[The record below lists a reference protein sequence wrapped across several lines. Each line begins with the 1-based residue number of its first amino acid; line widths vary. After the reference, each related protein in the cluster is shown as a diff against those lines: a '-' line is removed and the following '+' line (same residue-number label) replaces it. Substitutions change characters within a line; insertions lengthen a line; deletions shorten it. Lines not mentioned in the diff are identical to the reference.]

1 MPWEFGFPLSSLVF
15 QIVERFHQWFLYW
28 RMFGK
33 GLQLKTT
40 ALLVLFLWLVKSLK
54 NLLRIGLFITL
65 RTVAFFL
72 IINLVLGLLD
82 QLQISQLYLIDLV
95 GLLTGPWATRAV
107 VLDISKVFDRVWHA
121 GLHKL
126 GSYGVSCQIFGL
138 ISSFLCNRRL
148 WLVLGEKS
156 SQEYPVNV
164 WVPQGSILGPTHFL
178 LYITDLPD
186 NVICDISIY
195 SDSTAHYSAV
205 YSSNNWPLLIR
216 GLKS

>member
-1 MPWEFGFPLSSLVF
+1 MRVWVSFKQSCFPNCWKISSVVPVLKNVWERSSAKNYRSVSVVSVVSKVFEKLAKNRIVDHLKNCGLFFDYQFGFRSSWSTADL
-15 QIVERFHQWFLYW
+15 IV
-28 RMFGK
+28 
-33 GLQLKTT
+33 
-40 ALLVLFLWLVKSLK
+40 VSD
-54 NLLRIGLFITL
+54 RIA
-65 RTVAFFL
+65 RAV
-72 IINLVLGLLD
+72 NR
-82 QLQISQLYLIDLV
+82 S
-95 GLLTGPWATRAV
+95 WATRAV
-107 VLDISKVFDRVWHA
+107 VRDISKAFDRVWHA

-126 GSYGVSCQIFGL
+126 KSYGVSCQLFGL